1 MITTKDLS
9 KEYNRKNFVFLTM
22 INEANA
28 RRKEA
33 GLDPVSFEIKKEEN
47 NAARYKVY
55 ILDPEKM
62 RALYQYYK
70 GFLWDMIYNDHPEW
84 KPDNWQEIDEAIKQK
99 KKEAMKERVS
109 REKYVGY
116 SIYNAITEKRRQR
129 EGLYT
134 FAETAHALG
143 FVDSFSLR
151 EWLRGLKMITRHLDK
166 WKLLPPYDSD
176 EYGKQAIMTTKDGR
190 TPLPVFLWTEKGIS
204 LLRKLIKTNPP
215 RTELI
220 EKDRQ
225 TGRACK

>member
-9 KEYNRKNFVFLTM
+9 KEYKRKNAEFLTI
-22 INEANA
+22 INIANT

-33 GLDPVSFEIKKEEN
+33 GLDPVSFEELKDGTSLHKK
-47 NAARYKVY
+47 VL
-55 ILDPEKM
+55 ILTPEKM
-62 RALYQYYK
+62 KILYPYYT
-70 GFLWDMIYNDHPEW
+70 GFLWDMLYNNHPEW
-84 KPDNWQEIDEAIKQK
+84 QPDNREEIDESIRQK
-99 KKEAMKERVS
+99 KLEASRERMS
-109 REKYVGY
+109 REKEVGY
-116 SIYNAITEKRRQR
+116 SIWNAITEKRRQR

-190 TPLPVFLWTEKGIS
+190 TPLPVFLWTEKGRS

-215 RTELI
+215 QSELM
-220 EKDRQ
+220 EKDKH
-225 TGRACK
+225 TGWVHK